1 MSERRMLLMNYLPLL
16 RESVPS
22 AAADL
27 QAPATWQDDGQAAE
41 DDVSDGEE
49 YVYDVFALE
58 EGATDEADG
67 ADELHPV

>member
-16 RESVPS
+16 RETVPS

-27 QAPATWQDDGQAAE
+27 QAPATWQDEGHAAE
-41 DDVSDGEE
+41 DDISDGEE

-58 EGATDEADG
+58 EGATDETDP